1 MTKTHEDTVPNELL
15 AGAWAIRVNRDAF
28 GGLR

>member
-1 MTKTHEDTVPNELL
+1 MTNKHKDTGRNDHWLVLE
-15 AGAWAIRVNRDAF
+15 AIKVNRDAF

>member
-1 MTKTHEDTVPNELL
+1 MTNKHEDTVRNNCWLVLE
-15 AGAWAIRVNRDAF
+15 AIRVNRDAF